1 MIQMDRIKRE
11 IAVITDPIEMAM
23 YLDGIREEAS
33 IYCEFYYP
41 RQVKIEKGELKD
53 VSVKGIC
60 RYLESE
66 EQ

>member
-1 MIQMDRIKRE
+1 MIRMECIKRE

-23 YLDGIREEAS
+23 YLKGIREEAS

-41 RQVKIEKGELKD
+41 RQVESEKGELKY

-66 EQ
+66 ER